1 MRSRSLA
8 LSFKPAT
15 QALRRI
21 PFHEPRLIFSAAV
34 AAEQISRL
42 VPIRAGRIQE
52 KTMSSFG
59 QRIRPFVQSEL
70 DAARHA
76 RSQHD
81 ASGEFACLEHAHVLS
96 QADTLLHVRVHA
108 AMLLWGVRQRSA
120 REVLGQSVRVIAAA
134 TKTFIGLV
142 PHGNTGGTN
151 VGAFRRM
158 PVAPD
163 LQRLIDAATR

>member
-8 LSFKPAT
+8 PSFKPAT

-21 PFHEPRLIFSAAV
+21 PFHEPRLIFSAA
-34 AAEQISRL
+34 AAAQQISRL
-42 VPIRAGRIQE
+42 APIPAGRIQE

-76 RSQHD
+76 RSRHD
-81 ASGEFACLEHAHVLS
+81 ASGEFACLERAHVLS

-120 REVLGQSVRVIAAA
+120 REVLGQSVRVVAAA
-134 TKTFIGLV
+134 TKTIGLV

-158 PVAPD
+158 PIAPD
-163 LQRLIDAATR
+163 LQRLIDAAGR